1 MERYNFGNLVIYRQ
15 KQAEIYQFEI
25 MAIYRQARVREPCID
40 KRQEESNQ
48 FRNLAIYRQEAD
60 GVIILGIWPYTDKKQ
75 AESNELSVW
84 ESCHFHQEADSLKF
98 MNRLE
103 ASGE

>member
-1 MERYNFGNLVIYRQ
+1 MGIWPYTDKSRRRFISLRLWPYTDRQ
-15 KQAEIYQFEI
+15 
-25 MAIYRQARVREPCID
+25 RVREPYID
-40 KRQEESNQ
+40 KRQESNQ

-60 GVIILGIWPYTDKKQ
+60 GVIILGISPYTDKKQ